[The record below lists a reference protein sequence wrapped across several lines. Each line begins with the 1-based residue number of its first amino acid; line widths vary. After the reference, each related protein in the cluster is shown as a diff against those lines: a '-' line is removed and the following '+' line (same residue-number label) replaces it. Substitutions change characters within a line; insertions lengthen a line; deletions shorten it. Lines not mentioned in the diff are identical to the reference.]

1 MTIVLTKDVRVG
13 GSVLSSGSTQTL
25 AADVEA
31 DLVTRGCAT
40 PANLPPG
47 VSAPGA
53 NHIADHKDMGGIP
66 RQVFVSGTP
75 FVIPPGDG
83 AAVGLQFTG
92 SAGAF
97 TLSAAILA
105 NLWNALKGC
114 WIYMPASFGGSAYPA
129 GWYWAVFS
137 SDTAGILYTDTYTS
151 STPKRPASPTAFPTN
166 LTGWLTTTTAE
177 ITGPTGF
184 VLPGGSMGPNGS
196 LKSHLRLSG
205 NATANKNFRMYAGSS
220 LIGFAN
226 SITTLPNSEI
236 LISACNQGSNASQV
250 VSRSVAV
257 PGVGAVA
264 GSVAVAGEAT
274 AVNFAADQTL
284 SISLQISTTSA
295 CAVLL
300 HADTTC
306 TYGA

>member
-1 MTIVLTKDVRVG
+1 MTITLTKPIRVG
-13 GSVLSSGSTQTL
+13 GVEVSGTQTY

-31 DLVTRGCAT
+31 DLVARGCAT
-40 PANLPPG
+40 PANLAPG

-75 FVIPPGDG
+75 FVIPAGDG

-97 TLSAAILA
+97 TLSAAILS

-114 WIYMPASFGGSAYPA
+114 WIYMPANFGGSSYSA

-137 SDTAGILYTDTYTS
+137 SDTAGILYSDTYTS
-151 STPKRPASPTAFPTN
+151 GTPKRPASPTVFPTN
-166 LTGWLTTTTAE
+166 LTGWLTTTTSE

-184 VLPGGSMGPNGS
+184 VLPGGSLGQNGS

-205 NATANKNFRMYAGSS
+205 NATANKNFRLYAGAS

-226 SITTLPNSEI
+226 GITTLPNAEV
-236 LISACNQGSNASQV
+236 LISACNQGSNALQI

-274 AVNFAADQTL
+274 AVDFAADQTL

-300 HADTTC
+300 HADITC